1 MCKQFAEGEFCELG
15 DDCHFAHG
23 QDELRSVRADT
34 VAGVAVA
41 GAGKV
46 GPQYKTRGLSSRTC
60 PFLSF
65 LYISCRN
72 NPLSFRY
79 NSHRKRTLARVY

>member
-46 GPQYKTRGLSSRTC
+46 GPQYKTSLCKQWSEGDSCQVSCSSVRLSVR
-60 PFLSF
+60 
-65 LYISCRN
+65 LY
-72 NPLSFRY
+72 
-79 NSHRKRTLARVY
+79 